1 MKVAGVYTV
10 PVSQERAYALLQD
23 PVVLARCMPGTEAL
37 IKVGEDEYEMKMKVV
52 LASIS
57 GLFAG
62 KVRIAEPNPPG
73 AFRLIVEGNGK
84 IGFLNGA
91 GLLTLTPN
99 HDGTEVQYDGEVHVG
114 GTIAGVGQRLLDTTA
129 RTIIK
134 RFFKKFNA
142 AAAGAEESEGTG
154 SAAGAEA
161 GAEPVAVQTTG
172 SGAAGASAVTEL
184 SEAEGEAS
192 GTETGEGR

>member
-1 MKVAGVYTV
+1 VKVAGVYTV

-23 PVVLARCMPGTEAL
+23 PAVLARCMPGTEAL
-37 IKVGEDEYEMKMKVV
+37 VKVGEDQYEMKMKVV

-62 KVRIAEPNPPG
+62 KVRIAEPNPP
-73 AFRLIVEGNGK
+73 ATFRLIVEGNGK
-84 IGFLNGA
+84 IGFLNGD

-99 HDGTEVQYDGEVHVG
+99 HDGTEVRYDGEVHVG
-114 GTIAGVGQRLLDTTA
+114 GTIAGVGQRLLDATA

-142 AAAGAEESEGTG
+142 SSGGVEGGEESGGE
-154 SAAGAEA
+154 
-161 GAEPVAVQTTG
+161 EPQ
-172 SGAAGASAVTEL
+172 ASAGSPDLGDNPVT
-184 SEAEGEAS
+184 
-192 GTETGEGR
+192 